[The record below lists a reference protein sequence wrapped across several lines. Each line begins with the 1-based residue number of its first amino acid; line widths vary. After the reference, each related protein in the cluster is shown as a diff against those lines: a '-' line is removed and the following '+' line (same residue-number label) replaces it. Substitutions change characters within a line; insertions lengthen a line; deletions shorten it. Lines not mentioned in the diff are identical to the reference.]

1 MEVKMKY
8 EEILEE
14 LQNYIDGCKRQKLS
28 GNILVDKERIDEEI
42 RKLSMNTPEEI
53 KKYKHI
59 NKNKATILN
68 EATDRAAK
76 IIEDA
81 KLEKEKLIA
90 EHEIMQEAYRQGQ
103 ELIND
108 SSAQAQQILDSAVND
123 ATDIRTSAMQYTD
136 DILADLQNIIIH
148 TMENVTSKYE
158 GFMKAFNSSLD
169 VITANR
175 NELAPEESAPEN
187 NASVGSES
195 LDVIGEDID
204 SEDESDGYDDMPETD
219 DNVDYTVDIDN
230 F

>member
-1 MEVKMKY
+1 MKY

-175 NELAPEESAPEN
+175 NELAPEESAPET
-187 NASVGSES
+187 